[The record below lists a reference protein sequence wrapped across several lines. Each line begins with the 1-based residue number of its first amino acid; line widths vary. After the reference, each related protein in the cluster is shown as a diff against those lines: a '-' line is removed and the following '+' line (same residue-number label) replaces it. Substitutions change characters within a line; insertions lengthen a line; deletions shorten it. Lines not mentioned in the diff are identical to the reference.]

1 MPKWIEG
8 TVVNQKRWTQN
19 LFTLQVEAD
28 VAAFE
33 AGQFAKLALAA
44 EGEMGAR
51 PDSFVNAPKEPPPQL
66 YYVTLPDRPLPQ
78 PPPKKAGRGPGGR
91 PRPGGS
97 PPRFCLGATGKWG
110 RPPTR
115 RRRGAE

>member
-33 AGQFAKLALAA
+33 AGQ
-44 EGEMGAR
+44 
-51 PDSFVNAPKEPPPQL
+51 
-66 YYVTLPDRPLPQ
+66 
-78 PPPKKAGRGPGGR
+78 
-91 PRPGGS
+91 
-97 PPRFCLGATGKWG
+97 
-110 RPPTR
+110 
-115 RRRGAE
+115 